1 VSWVTCKLGDICDI
15 ARGGSPRPI
24 DKFLTDEEDG
34 INWIKIGDATR
45 SKKYIFETQEK
56 IKREGISRSRLVSD
70 GDFLLSNSMSFG
82 RPYIMRTTGCIHDGW
97 LVLSKYQKYLDI
109 DFFYYLLSSPVV
121 VNQFEN
127 LAQGSTVRN
136 LNKELV
142 SRVEVKIPPLPI
154 QQKIVAKLDAIFA
167 EIDKA
172 IAAAEANT
180 KNAEALFQSY
190 LTEVF
195 ERENSNHLETTLGDY
210 YDVRDGTHDSPKFH
224 EEGYPLVTS
233 KNLKNGKINFEKI
246 QYISKQDYL
255 SISQRSGVK
264 KGDVLMAM
272 IGTIGNPVVIETEA
286 EFAIKNVALFKTKSQ
301 QSPHF
306 LRYYLGSDHVIRKM
320 EKDAKGATQKFVGL
334 GYLRSFPI
342 NIPSSLEQ
350 QLKVVKKLEK
360 YEQHTKK
367 LLRSYTMK
375 SNQLLEFK
383 QSILTQAFNG
393 QLVKES
399 P

>member
-1 VSWVTCKLGDICDI
+1 MTWITYKLGDVCEI

-24 DKFLTDEEDG
+24 DKFITEEEDG

-45 SKKYIFETQEK
+45 SKKYIYETKEK
-56 IKREGISRSRLVSD
+56 IKKEGITSSRVVND

-97 LVLSKYQKYLDI
+97 LVLSRYQKNLDI
-109 DFFYYLLSSPVV
+109 DFFYHLLSSPVV

-127 LAQGSTVRN
+127 LAQGATVRN

-142 SRVEVKIPPLPI
+142 SRVKVKIPPLPI
-154 QQKIVAKLDAIFA
+154 QQKIVTKLDAIIT

-172 IAAAEANT
+172 MAAAETNA

-190 LTEVF
+190 LTEIF
-195 ERENSNHLETTLGDY
+195 ERGGNDWTLDTLGNY
-210 YDVRDGTHDSPKFH
+210 YDVRDGTHDSPKFYDD
-224 EEGYPLVTS
+224 GYPLVTS
-233 KNLKNGKINFEKI
+233 KNLKNGQISFEKI
-246 QYISKQDYL
+246 QFVSEEDYI

-272 IGTIGNPVVIETEA
+272 IGTIGNPVVIETDSK
-286 EFAIKNVALFKTKSQ
+286 FAIKNVALFKTNDK

-306 LRYYLGSDHVIRKM
+306 LRYYLGSDYVINKM

-342 NIPSSLEQ
+342 KTPSLEN
-350 QLKVVKKLEK
+350 QLAVVSELNL
-360 YEQHTKK
+360 YEQQTKN
-367 LLRSYTMK
+367 LLNAYK
-375 SNQLLEFK
+375 NKIKHLEALK
-383 QSILTQAFNG
+383 QSTLQQAFEG
-393 QLVKES
+393 ELVKE
-399 P
+399 

>member
-1 VSWVTCKLGDICDI
+1 VTWITYKLGDVCEI

-24 DKFLTDEEDG
+24 DKFITEEEDG

-45 SKKYIFETQEK
+45 SKKYIYETKEK
-56 IKREGISRSRLVSD
+56 IKKEGITSSRVVND

-97 LVLSKYQKYLDI
+97 LVLSRYQKNLDI
-109 DFFYYLLSSPVV
+109 DFFYHLLSSPVV

-127 LAQGSTVRN
+127 LAQGATVRN

-142 SRVEVKIPPLPI
+142 SRVKVKIPPLPI
-154 QQKIVAKLDAIFA
+154 QQKIVTKLDAIIA

-172 IAAAEANT
+172 TAAAETNAN
-180 KNAEALFQSY
+180 NAEALFQSY
-190 LTEVF
+190 LTEIF
-195 ERENSNHLETTLGDY
+195 ERGGNDWTLDTLGNY
-210 YDVRDGTHDSPKFH
+210 YDVRDGTHDSPKFYDD
-224 EEGYPLVTS
+224 GYPLVTS
-233 KNLKNGKINFEKI
+233 KNLKNGQISFEKI
-246 QYISKQDYL
+246 QFVSEEDYI

-272 IGTIGNPVVIETEA
+272 IGTIGNPVVIETDSK
-286 EFAIKNVALFKTKSQ
+286 FAIKNVALFKTNDK

-306 LRYYLGSDHVIRKM
+306 LRYYLGSDYVINKM

-342 NIPSSLEQ
+342 KTPSLEN
-350 QLKVVKKLEK
+350 QLAVVSELNL
-360 YEQHTKK
+360 YEQQTKN
-367 LLRSYTMK
+367 LLNAYK
-375 SNQLLEFK
+375 NKIKHLEALK
-383 QSILTQAFNG
+383 QSTLQQAFEG
-393 QLVKES
+393 ELVKE
-399 P
+399 